1 MIGSTSYSGGKA
13 EHSITSASSE
23 NDKIMTDTDA
33 LKPDL
38 GAEDDFVVE
47 SNPFAFSPGELN
59 KMFNPKSLA
68 AFWKLGGLDGL
79 EKGLRTDR
87 TAGLSADEQ
96 ELEGAVSFD
105 EATKRSQA
113 SKLRDEGLAAQQA
126 ELLAPRTSRRS
137 AHHEAYSTRKR
148 VFKDNRLPEKKGK
161 SLLQL
166 MWITYNDKVLILLS
180 VAAVVSLAIGLY
192 QTFGQPHTPED
203 PPVEWVEGVA
213 IIIAILIV
221 VIVGSLN
228 DYQKERQ
235 FAKLNHKKQ
244 DRLVKVIRSGKT
256 IEISVFDILA
266 GDVLHLEPGDM
277 IPVDGVLIEG
287 YNVKCDES
295 QTTGESDIIRKRPAD
310 EVYAAIENREE
321 LKKMDPFIMSGSRV
335 MEGVGTF
342 MVSLFFSPSL
352 LPILDSWGL
361 QPI

>member
-23 NDKIMTDTDA
+23 NDKIMNDADA

-38 GAEDDFVVE
+38 GVEDDFIVE

-79 EKGLRTDR
+79 EKGLRSDR
-87 TAGLSADEQ
+87 TAGLSTDEQ
-96 ELEGAVSFD
+96 ELHGTVSFD

-113 SKLRDEGLAAQQA
+113 PDKLRDEGLAAPQA
-126 ELLAPRTSRRS
+126 EPLAPRTSRHS
-137 AHHEAYSTRKR
+137 AYLEAYSSRKR

-180 VAAVVSLAIGLY
+180 VAAAVSLAIGLY

-221 VIVGSLN
+221 VTVGSLN

-235 FAKLNHKKQ
+235 FAKLNHKKK
-244 DRLVKVIRSGKT
+244 DRLVKVVRSGKT
-256 IEISVFDILA
+256 LEISVFDIMA

-277 IPVDGVLIEG
+277 IPADGVLIEG

-321 LKKMDPFIMSGSRV
+321 LRKMDPFIMSGSRV

-342 MVSLFFSPSL
+342 LVSLFLVPPCCRYRFL
-352 LPILDSWGL
+352 AW